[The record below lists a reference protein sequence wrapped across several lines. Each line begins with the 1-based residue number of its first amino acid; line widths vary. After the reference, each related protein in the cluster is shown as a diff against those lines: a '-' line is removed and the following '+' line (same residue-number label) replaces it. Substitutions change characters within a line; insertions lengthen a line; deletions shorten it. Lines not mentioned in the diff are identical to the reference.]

1 MKNMG
6 EKEFELIE
14 PLEVRPVLPKNERVS
29 RVEKLIL
36 EFANSDYKYAAV
48 RDELVDEYE
57 NIKGCARALGRIVS
71 KLKKRGMI
79 AEEIKVYSS
88 MDRIYLEE

>member
-1 MKNMG
+1 MD
-6 EKEFELIE
+6 EKDFTLIV
-14 PLEVRPVLPKNERVS
+14 PLEGRPVLPRNERVS

-48 RDELVDEYE
+48 RDELIQDYK

-71 KLKKRGMI
+71 KLKKMGMI

-88 MDRIYLEE
+88 IDKIYLEK